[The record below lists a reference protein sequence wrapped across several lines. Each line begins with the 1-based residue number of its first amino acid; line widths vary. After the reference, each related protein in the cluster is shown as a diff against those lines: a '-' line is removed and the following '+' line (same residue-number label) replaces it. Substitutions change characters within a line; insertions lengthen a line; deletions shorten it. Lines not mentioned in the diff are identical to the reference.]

1 MNNNSGKF
9 KCPKYGYNKLCS
21 FENFFSR
28 EEFLNN
34 EIKTKWIFYKE
45 EKKEWECCV
54 CCSNSNCCQQCAK
67 SLICCCIRERL
78 SDDFYCLYP
87 CYPCTSF
94 IYLLIFLWIDL
105 IYFLCIKAKTYI
117 GISGKNKTDY
127 NIYGEDKDVMWNL
140 VEGLTEEEWNSKY
153 KNNWQC
159 MRCNIAANLF

>member
-9 KCPKYGYNKLCS
+9 KCPKCGYNKLCS

-67 SLICCCIRERL
+67 SLICCCINE
-78 SDDFYCLYP
+78 S
-87 CYPCTSF
+87 
-94 IYLLIFLWIDL
+94 
-105 IYFLCIKAKTYI
+105 
-117 GISGKNKTDY
+117 
-127 NIYGEDKDVMWNL
+127 V
-140 VEGLTEEEWNSKY
+140 
-153 KNNWQC
+153 
-159 MRCNIAANLF
+159 